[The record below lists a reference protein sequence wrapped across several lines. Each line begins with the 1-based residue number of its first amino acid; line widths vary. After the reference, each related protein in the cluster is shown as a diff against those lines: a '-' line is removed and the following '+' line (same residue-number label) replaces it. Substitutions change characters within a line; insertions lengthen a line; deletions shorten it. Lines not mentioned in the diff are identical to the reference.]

1 MKSYQRKTNVGQV
14 AIALSVFACCLL
26 LVEAGGLKHWA
37 AELELGPERTVAT
50 PIVATVQ
57 DGLSSPW
64 MEQVRNF
71 ELRWLARVGWSDDP
85 AAVSVS
91 LPKVVSPPVSDVATE
106 VPVTA
111 TEIPLETAAS
121 PLPTPRTPVL
131 PVVGDPPL
139 VSKLPAA
146 LAGAHTVALAGD
158 SMMAVGLSSTVLRLA
173 PKYKSLTV
181 VKAFRSGT
189 GLARP
194 EVFDWRTEYPAMLG
208 GVKPDVV
215 VVAIGANDGQG
226 FVEDGVTY
234 TFGSAEWQER
244 YQQRVQAFLTML
256 EAGGAK
262 VVWIGLP
269 PMKSASF
276 DEKIALVN
284 RIQYAVVKASP
295 GAVWF
300 STAGLIGDGDG
311 KFRDFGKVG
320 GQTARL
326 RQPDGIH
333 LSDDGAE
340 LVVAKVLPW
349 LGEKQEAGSSK

>member
-1 MKSYQRKTNVGQV
+1 MKSYQRKTTVGQV

-26 LVEAGGLKHWA
+26 VVEAGGLKHWA
-37 AELELGPERTVAT
+37 AELELGPERTFAT

-57 DGLSSPW
+57 DGLSSHW
-64 MEQVRNF
+64 MEQVREF

-91 LPKVVSPPVSDVATE
+91 LPKVAAPQLPASSQPSEVATE

-111 TEIPLETAAS
+111 TEIPMETAAS

-173 PKYKSLTV
+173 PRYKGLTL

-194 EVFDWRTEYPAMLG
+194 EVFDWRTEYPAMLAG
-208 GVKPDVV
+208 ARPDVV

-234 TFGSAEWQER
+234 TFGSAAWQER
-244 YQQRVQAFLTML
+244 YQQRVQAYLNML
-256 EAGGAK
+256 EAGGAH
-262 VVWIGLP
+262 VVWLGLP
-269 PMKSASF
+269 PMKSAGF

-284 RIQYAVVKASP
+284 RIQYAVVRASAK
-295 GAVWF
+295 AVWF

-311 KFRDFGKVG
+311 RFRDFGKVG

-333 LSDDGAE
+333 LSDDGAA
-340 LVVAKVLPW
+340 LVAAKLLPW
-349 LGEKQEAGSSK
+349 LGGSG